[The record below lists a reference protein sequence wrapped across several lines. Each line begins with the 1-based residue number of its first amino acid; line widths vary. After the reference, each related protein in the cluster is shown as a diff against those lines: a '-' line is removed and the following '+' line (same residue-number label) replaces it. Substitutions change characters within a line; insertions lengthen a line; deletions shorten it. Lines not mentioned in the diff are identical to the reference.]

1 MKYRF
6 LIQGGVLFLMTK
18 FKPLLQPYFKHKCE
32 AYNGKKKCGEFFY
45 KTNRNWSI
53 NISLVYLVA

>member
-32 AYNGKKKCGEFFY
+32 AYNGKKNVVNSFTKQIG
-45 KTNRNWSI
+45 TGQSI
-53 NISLVYLVA
+53 LL